1 MQIKWTRG
9 ARRNLEQAVEYI
21 AQEDPQAAERV
32 AIAIYGAVARL
43 KTYPLVG
50 RFSNLAR
57 NLRTLVVR
65 QTPYSVRYRIR
76 GDMVEIIRIHHQ
88 SRQWPS

>member
-1 MQIKWTRG
+1 MKIKWTQG
-9 ARRNLEQAVEYI
+9 ALRNLKQAVGYI
-21 AQEDPQAAERV
+21 AQEDPRAAERV

-43 KTYPLVG
+43 EIYPLVG
-50 RFSNLAR
+50 RLSNLAK

-76 GDMVEIIRIHHQ
+76 GDTVEIIRVHHQ
-88 SRQWPS
+88 SQQWPS